1 MKTGISGSCLGI
13 CVATGDNT
21 IFGRIAKLTSDPKTG
36 MTPLQ
41 KEILRFVLIISTFIT
56 TVVILIIVLWAA
68 WLRKSH
74 PTWIDVPLLIVS
86 CVSAA
91 VACKYSRTSR
101 YA

>member
-1 MKTGISGSCLGI
+1 
-13 CVATGDNT
+13 
-21 IFGRIAKLTSDPKTG
+21 

-41 KEILRFVLIISTFIT
+41 KEIFRFVMIISLFIT
-56 TVVILIIVLWAA
+56 CVVILIVVLWAA

-91 VACKYSRTSR
+91 VACKCSSFV
-101 YA
+101 AHMFKPC